1 MNTLVQEIVS
11 KVQRNCLDLSEPFDK
26 AFDEAVRAKK
36 RNSKLLRPGLQNP
49 HMASA
54 LQELCD
60 QEGKRA
66 LDATSSNK
74 EHMKKILRAIQTQS
88 SFVHGRLE
96 DAVGIL
102 LKLVD
107 GCVLPRDI
115 PVVTPEEAELIGFKP
130 KSVLKLNAI
139 EKGLQEEAVRH
150 DVEGRPFKRRE
161 AGGLDAGALTLKGL
175 GLDVEMLSETLGFS
189 ADDLA
194 EFTEE
199 KPLESATMTYL
210 ETAPGR
216 AVIIARDKLFHTMKE
231 AMGTL
236 AAHYRTQLQERA
248 REEAAFAREWQQ
260 AIAFLQEI

>member
-1 MNTLVQEIVS
+1 M
-11 KVQRNCLDLSEPFDK
+11 
-26 AFDEAVRAKK
+26 
-36 RNSKLLRPGLQNP
+36 
-49 HMASA
+49 
-54 LQELCD
+54 
-60 QEGKRA
+60 
-66 LDATSSNK
+66 
-74 EHMKKILRAIQTQS
+74 
-88 SFVHGRLE
+88 
-96 DAVGIL
+96 
-102 LKLVD
+102 
-107 GCVLPRDI
+107 
-115 PVVTPEEAELIGFKP
+115 
-130 KSVLKLNAI
+130 
-139 EKGLQEEAVRH
+139 RH

>member
-1 MNTLVQEIVS
+1 
-11 KVQRNCLDLSEPFDK
+11 
-26 AFDEAVRAKK
+26 
-36 RNSKLLRPGLQNP
+36 
-49 HMASA
+49 MASA

-60 QEGKRA
+60 REGKRA

-102 LKLVD
+102 LWLVD
-107 GCVLPRDI
+107 GCILPRDT

-130 KSVLKLNAI
+130 KSVIKLNAI

-189 ADDLA
+189 EEDLA
-194 EFTEE
+194 EFTAE
-199 KPLESATMTYL
+199 KPLFRGL
-210 ETAPGR
+210 CHDVCHDDVLG
-216 AVIIARDKLFHTMKE
+216 D
-231 AMGTL
+231 
-236 AAHYRTQLQERA
+236 
-248 REEAAFAREWQQ
+248 
-260 AIAFLQEI
+260 